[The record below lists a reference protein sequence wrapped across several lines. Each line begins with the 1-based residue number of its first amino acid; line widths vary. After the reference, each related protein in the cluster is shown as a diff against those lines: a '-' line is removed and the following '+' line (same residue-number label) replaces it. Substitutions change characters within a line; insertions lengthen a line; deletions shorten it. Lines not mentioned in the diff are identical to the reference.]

1 MASLEQCVTQ
11 EHRNALGVREKRQ
24 GNVLKAVRGTQPAQ
38 IAMRL
43 RRVAMNMGKLVDNE
57 ELPVSERVAAAK
69 AMMEAQAQLL
79 DVIGWPKRPTP
90 APVKP
95 GRLPPPVDITPDPI
109 PQTVQDLAR
118 VSPEQGI

>member
-1 MASLEQCVTQ
+1 
-11 EHRNALGVREKRQ
+11 
-24 GNVLKAVRGTQPAQ
+24 
-38 IAMRL
+38 MRL

-57 ELPVSERVAAAK
+57 ELPVSERVSAAK

-118 VSPEQGI
+118 ASPESGI

>member
-1 MASLEQCVTQ
+1 MPSLERVVP
-11 EHRNALGVREKRQ
+11 EDHRLSLGIREKRQ
-24 GNVLKAVRGTQPAQ
+24 GNVLKAVKGTQPAQ

-95 GRLPPPVDITPDPI
+95 GRLPPPVDITPAPI
-109 PQTVQDLAR
+109 QDAQ
-118 VSPEQGI
+118 VASPESGI

>member
-1 MASLEQCVTQ
+1 MSL
-11 EHRNALGVREKRQ
+11 GIREKRQ
-24 GNVLKAVRGTQPAQ
+24 GNVLKAVKGTQPAQ

-57 ELPVSERVAAAK
+57 ELPVNERVAAAK

-95 GRLPPPVDITPDPI
+95 GRLPAPVDITPDPI